1 MEKKVIRIGS
11 LKSEAPQQ
19 IKSAEIIPDRNGQA
33 EIKEKVFTPIAEILS
48 FFEKDKQYTKDQ
60 ALRLIGLV
68 SNYSTRQVYEI
79 YERFVFEGSVKIQK
93 TNTTGNKTPPL
104 IV

>member
-48 FFEKDKQYTKDQ
+48 FFEKNKQYTKDQ

-68 SNYSTRQVYEI
+68 SNYSTRQVYDV
-79 YERFVFEGSVKIQK
+79 YERLVFEKSIKIHK
-93 TNTTGNKTPPL
+93 PNTDNKTPPL